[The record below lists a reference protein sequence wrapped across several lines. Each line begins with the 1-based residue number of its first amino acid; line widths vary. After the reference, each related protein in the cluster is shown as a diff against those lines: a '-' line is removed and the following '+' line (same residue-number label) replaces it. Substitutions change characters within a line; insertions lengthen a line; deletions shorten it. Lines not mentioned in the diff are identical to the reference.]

1 MTDWLGMSVPPR
13 TPRPEFKGRV
23 LARALARRR
32 RWPLA
37 VAAALVVVAAGVGG
51 AWWAHRTIDALMAER
66 DRLAAR
72 VAALDDTV
80 SSFIH
85 DPATRLIQVPV
96 STGGRVGSVTIFA
109 DSVRHRWL
117 VRCDGLAP
125 NARDQAYQLWFVTDQ
140 GTRPAA
146 VMAMDRDQPMVMA
159 LPLPQAGEQVRGAA
173 MTVEPRAGS
182 SGPTLRSIRIV
193 VGAVWKMFTPR
204 RSAIRQG
211 RPGSGYVGTPSYMTL
226 VVPSAS
232 GP

>member
-13 TPRPEFKGRV
+13 TPRPELKGRV
-23 LARALARRR
+23 LARAVARGR

-37 VAAALVVVAAGVGG
+37 LAAALVVVTAGVGS
-51 AWWAHRTIDALMAER
+51 AWWAYRTIEALGADR
-66 DRLAAR
+66 DRLAAH
-72 VAALDDTV
+72 VAALEDTV

-140 GTRPAA
+140 GMRPAA
-146 VMAMDRDQPMVMA
+146 VMPMDRDQPMVMG
-159 LPLPQAGEQVRGAA
+159 LPLPQAGERVTGAA
-173 MTVEPRAGS
+173 MSIEPRAGS
-182 SGPTLRSIRIV
+182 MTPSGPMV
-193 VGAVWKMFTPR
+193 FHVG
-204 RSAIRQG
+204 
-211 RPGSGYVGTPSYMTL
+211 L
-226 VVPSAS
+226 
-232 GP
+232 

>member
-13 TPRPEFKGRV
+13 TPRPELKGRV
-23 LARALARRR
+23 LVRALARRR

-125 NARDQAYQLWFVTDQ
+125 NARDQAYQLWFVTDK
-140 GTRPAA
+140 GTRPAG
-146 VMAMDRDQPMVMA
+146 VMLMDRDQPMVMG
-159 LPLPQAGEQVRGAA
+159 LSLPQAGEQVKGAA
-173 MTVEPRAGS
+173 MTIEPRAGS
-182 SGPTLRSIRIV
+182 PSPSGPTVFRLE
-193 VGAVWKMFTPR
+193 
-204 RSAIRQG
+204 
-211 RPGSGYVGTPSYMTL
+211 L
-226 VVPSAS
+226 
-232 GP
+232 

>member
-13 TPRPEFKGRV
+13 TPRPELKGRV

-80 SSFIH
+80 ASFIH

-117 VRCDGLAP
+117 VRGARLAP
-125 NARDQAYQLWFVTDQ
+125 DARGPAVPLLFVT
-140 GTRPAA
+140 
-146 VMAMDRDQPMVMA
+146 
-159 LPLPQAGEQVRGAA
+159 
-173 MTVEPRAGS
+173 EP
-182 SGPTLRSIRIV
+182 
-193 VGAVWKMFTPR
+193 
-204 RSAIRQG
+204 G
-211 RPGSGYVGTPSYMTL
+211 RPPTR
-226 VVPSAS
+226 
-232 GP
+232 

>member
-13 TPRPEFKGRV
+13 TPRPELKGRV
-23 LARALARRR
+23 LARAVARRR

-37 VAAALVVVAAGVGG
+37 LAAALVVVAAGVGS
-51 AWWAHRTIDALMAER
+51 AWWAYRTIEALVGDR

-72 VAALDDTV
+72 VAALQDTV

-125 NARDQAYQLWFVTDQ
+125 NARDQAYELWFVTDQ
-140 GTRPAA
+140 GMRPGA
-146 VMAMDRDQPMVMA
+146 VMPMDRDQPMVMG
-159 LPLPQAGEQVRGAA
+159 LPLPQAGERVTGAA
-173 MTVEPRAGS
+173 MSIEPRAGS
-182 SGPTLRSIRIV
+182 ASPSGPIV
-193 VGAVWKMFTPR
+193 FHVE
-204 RSAIRQG
+204 
-211 RPGSGYVGTPSYMTL
+211 L
-226 VVPSAS
+226 
-232 GP
+232 

>member
-13 TPRPEFKGRV
+13 TPRPELKGRV
-23 LARALARRR
+23 LARAVARGR

-37 VAAALVVVAAGVGG
+37 LAAALVVVTAGVGS
-51 AWWAHRTIDALMAER
+51 AWWAYRTIEALGADR
-66 DRLAAR
+66 DRLAAH
-72 VAALDDTV
+72 VAALEDTV

-140 GTRPAA
+140 GMRPAA
-146 VMAMDRDQPMVMA
+146 VMPMDRDQPMVMG
-159 LPLPQAGEQVRGAA
+159 LPLPQAGERVTGAA
-173 MTVEPRAGS
+173 MSIEPRAGS
-182 SGPTLRSIRIV
+182 MSPSGPMV
-193 VGAVWKMFTPR
+193 FHVG
-204 RSAIRQG
+204 
-211 RPGSGYVGTPSYMTL
+211 L
-226 VVPSAS
+226 
-232 GP
+232 